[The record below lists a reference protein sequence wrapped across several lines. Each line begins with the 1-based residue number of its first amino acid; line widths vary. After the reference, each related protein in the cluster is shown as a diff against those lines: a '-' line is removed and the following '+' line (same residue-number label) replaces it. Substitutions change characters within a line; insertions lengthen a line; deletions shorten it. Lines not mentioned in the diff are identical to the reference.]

1 MNDPDARG
9 PSPFEN
15 RRRGGRLRA
24 TVRHLNALYQQ
35 RHCERSEAIQSL
47 SAVGFW
53 IASAFA
59 KASADKSLSLAMM
72 EWWRLRCISAGSL
85 RINQGDS

>member
-1 MNDPDARG
+1 MNDLDASG
-9 PSPFEN
+9 PPPSRAAEEA
-15 RRRGGRLRA
+15 GRLRV

-72 EWWRLRCISAGSL
+72 E
-85 RINQGDS
+85 

>member
-1 MNDPDARG
+1 MNDPDASG
-9 PSPFEN
+9 PSPFEG
-15 RRRGGRLRA
+15 RRRGGRLRV

-53 IASAFA
+53 IAS
-59 KASADKSLSLAMM
+59 
-72 EWWRLRCISAGSL
+72 LRS
-85 RINQGDS
+85 Q

>member
-1 MNDPDARG
+1 MFGKLLHN
-9 PSPFEN
+9 
-15 RRRGGRLRA
+15 
-24 TVRHLNALYQQ
+24 

-59 KASADKSLSLAMM
+59 KGFGGQVAALAMTECLAALQFSDM
-72 EWWRLRCISAGSL
+72 HS
-85 RINQGDS
+85 

>member
-1 MNDPDARG
+1 MQAGRP
-9 PSPFEN
+9 PSRAAEEA
-15 RRRGGRLRA
+15 GRLRV

-59 KASADKSLSLAMM
+59 KASADKSLSLAMTV
-72 EWWRLRCISAGSL
+72 R
-85 RINQGDS
+85 GDSAAFQPAA